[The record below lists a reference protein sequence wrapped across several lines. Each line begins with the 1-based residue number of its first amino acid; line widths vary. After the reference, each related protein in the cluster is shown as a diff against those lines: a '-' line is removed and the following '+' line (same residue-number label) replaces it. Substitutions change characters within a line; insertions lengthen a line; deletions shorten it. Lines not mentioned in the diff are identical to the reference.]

1 MITKYTPL
9 IADEIEMSR
18 FASDISLIA
27 KENAT
32 IFLFGELGAG
42 KTLFAKKFIS
52 QAFGFDENEVSSPTF
67 NIVNCYKSF
76 NGCDIFHYD
85 LYRIEDFN
93 ELQEIGLFD
102 NINAGINIIEWPE
115 ICKDQVQRIA
125 ENLIS
130 IYLKRSA

>member
-1 MITKYTPL
+1 MITKYNPL

-18 FASDISLIA
+18 FASQISLVA

-32 IFLFGELGAG
+32 ILLFGDLGAG

-52 QAFGFDENEVSSPTF
+52 QSCEFDENEVSSPTF
-67 NIVNCYKSF
+67 NIVNCYKSL
-76 NGCDIFHYD
+76 NGVDIFHYD

-93 ELQEIGLFD
+93 ELAEIGLFD

-115 ICKDQVQRIA
+115 VCSDHVEQIA
-125 ENLIS
+125 ENLIL
-130 IYLKRSA
+130 IYLKR